1 MYRVDPPL
9 EMMRPFLSV
18 LLVFLLVAF
27 ASAEAGE
34 TRKWTDTQ
42 GRSIEAEM
50 IGFDFEKGTVGL
62 KLSDGR
68 ELQFPYRQLSE
79 NDRGY
84 VRENAPANPATAAA
98 QIDAMVS
105 QKLVSARKEIHAE
118 GAKVS
123 ADREMDPTVR
133 NKELAR
139 LTFMEKLTHAT
150 KPSTDQQFVRRVYLD
165 IAGRIPTYEE
175 SEKFFRDP
183 AKNKRSEL
191 IDELIDS
198 EAFVSHFFNY
208 MSDLLR
214 IRDGLSM
221 DGFGSL
227 KSAAYA
233 DWIKDQIREDRPWNE
248 LVAEL
253 MTARGYFWENPATGY
268 LLTDYGME
276 LCNLSNTFTVFTGT
290 EITCAQCHDHPFE
303 EVYQMDFYRMAAFF
317 GNLKFDAIPEA
328 AAERKKQLA
337 AKRKQFAAEAKK
349 AKKSSRDLERFL
361 GAYNVALGDG
371 SENRTKLPFDYKYDD
386 AEPSQKIDPAA
397 WFGDIVDLEKYGTP
411 RDAFSDWLTSER
423 NPRFTINVVNRLWKH
438 AFGLAQIEPVDNIPG
453 HLDGQSQN
461 YELLKFLES
470 LMRELDYSTKDF
482 LRILYKT
489 EAYQREACHYS
500 PTLEMIDRGEYHF
513 PAPILRRVSAEQ
525 LWDSFVALSVD
536 KPEAPAR
543 RVRVLEEYRELMN
556 VNWAKMS
563 FADAEKVRAR
573 FNSLG
578 RPSAMMAAAGKKNA
592 PPVLLRASEQR
603 LPAAVGSFLYSFG
616 QSDKRFI
623 ENSSRE
629 GTIPQVM
636 MLLNGN
642 LTNKVMSAKTT
653 ALVRHA
659 QDESSHDQ
667 GIDLIFQS
675 VLCRLPQPHERD
687 YADKLVRGGQGGAAD
702 YSDLIW
708 ALLNT
713 HEFMFIQ

>member
-1 MYRVDPPL
+1 M
-9 EMMRPFLSV
+9 
-18 LLVFLLVAF
+18 VARGP
-27 ASAEAGE
+27 ANAGE
-34 TRKWTDTQ
+34 TRQWTDTQ

-50 IGFDFEKGTVGL
+50 IGFDFEKATVGL
-62 KLSDGR
+62 KLSDGSK
-68 ELQFPYRQLSE
+68 LQFPFHQLSE

-84 VRENAPANPATAAA
+84 VREHAPANPATAAH
-98 QIDAMVS
+98 QIDVMVL
-105 QKLVSARKEIHAE
+105 QKLKAANGEIRTE

-123 ADREMDPTVR
+123 ADKAMDATVR

-139 LTFMEKLTHAT
+139 LTFMEKMTNPTELTKLT
-150 KPSTDQQFVRRVYLD
+150 TDQQFVRRVYLD

-175 SEKFFRDP
+175 SQSFFRDR
-183 AKNKRSEL
+183 AKNKRSKL
-191 IDELIDS
+191 IDRLIDS

-317 GNLKFDAIPEA
+317 GNLKFDAVPEESA
-328 AAERKKQLA
+328 DRKMQLA

-371 SENRTKLPFDYKYDD
+371 TENTTKLPFDYKYDD
-386 AEPSQKIDPAA
+386 AEPNQKINPAA
-397 WFGDIVDLEKYGTP
+397 WFGDIVDVEKHSTP

-489 EAYQREACHYS
+489 QAYQREACHYS

-536 KPEAPAR
+536 DPEAAER

-556 VNWAKMS
+556 VNWAKLN
-563 FADAEKVRAR
+563 FAEAEKVRAR
-573 FNSLG
+573 FNNLG
-578 RPSAMMAAAGKKNA
+578 RPPAMMEAAGKKNA
-592 PPVLLRASEQR
+592 PPVMLRASEQR
-603 LPAAVGSFLYSFG
+603 LPATVGSFLYSFG

-623 ENSSRE
+623 ENSSKE

-642 LTNKVMSAKTT
+642 LTNKVMTAKTT
-653 ALVRHA
+653 AVVRHA
-659 QDESSHDQ
+659 QVEGSHDQ

-675 VLCRLPQPHERD
+675 ILSRLPQPHERD
-687 YADKLVRGGQGGAAD
+687 YADTLVRGGQGAAAD
-702 YSDLIW
+702 YSDLVW